1 MIRPHQGHESSSLAP
16 PRSRVLV
23 LLASRDGAR
32 WIRQQLETVLAQ
44 EDVEVRIVVRDDG
57 STDTTLLEI
66 AAFSPDGRVC
76 LSCSSDGGGS
86 AAQNF
91 LTLILENP
99 AEGFDYVAFS
109 DQDDIWRPDKLAR
122 ACRMLSGERSAGYSS
137 ATIALWPDGSTAPLQ
152 QADATT
158 SADFLFEGAGQGCTF
173 VLHADFYGRI
183 RRFVSEHRPVTRR
196 IHYHDWM
203 VYALARSWGE
213 RWIFDSR
220 PSVSYRQ
227 HDENDTGAR
236 ASVAGARKRLALI
249 RSGWY
254 RKQLEA
260 IAAVCAAA
268 APASSLIARWRSLLT
283 GRRDWRRRL
292 RIASFCLHGG
302 RRKKLDTVVLVC
314 SAIAGWI

>member
-1 MIRPHQGHESSSLAP
+1 MIRPHQSHQSSSLAP
-16 PRSRVLV
+16 ARFRVLV

-44 EDVEVRIVVRDDG
+44 AEVEVRIVVRDDG

-66 AAFSPDGRVC
+66 AGFSADGRVS
-76 LSCSSDGGGS
+76 LSGSSGGAGS

-99 AEGFDYVAFS
+99 ADGFDYVAFS

-152 QADATT
+152 QAHATT

-173 VLHADFYGRI
+173 VLRAEFYGRV
-183 RRFVSEHRPVTRR
+183 RSFVSEHRPMMRE

-213 RWIFDSR
+213 RWTFDSW

-227 HDENDTGAR
+227 HGKNDTGAR
-236 ASVAGARKRLALI
+236 ASMAGARKRLALI

-254 RKQLEA
+254 RRQLEA
-260 IAAVCAAA
+260 IAAVCVAA
-268 APASSLIARWRSLLT
+268 APASALVARWRSLLT
-283 GRRDWRRRL
+283 GRRGWRRRL

-302 RRKKLDTVVLVC
+302 RRKKLDNMVLIC

>member
-1 MIRPHQGHESSSLAP
+1 MIRPHQSHQSSSLAP
-16 PRSRVLV
+16 PRFRVLV

-57 STDTTLLEI
+57 STDATLLEI
-66 AAFSPDGRVC
+66 AAFSADERVR
-76 LSCSSDGGGS
+76 LSCPSDAAGS

-109 DQDDIWRPDKLAR
+109 DQDDIWRRDKLAR

-137 ATIALWPDGSTAPLQ
+137 ATIALWPDGSTASLQ
-152 QADATT
+152 QADVTT
-158 SADFLFEGAGQGCTF
+158 SADFLFEGGGQGCTF
-173 VLHADFYGRI
+173 VLHAEFYGRV
-183 RRFVSEHRPVTRR
+183 RNFVREHRPMTRE

-203 VYALARSWGE
+203 IYALARSWGE
-213 RWIFDSR
+213 RWTFDSR

-227 HDENDTGAR
+227 HGGNDTGAR
-236 ASVAGARKRLALI
+236 AGVAGARKRLALI
-249 RSGWY
+249 KSGWY

-260 IAAVCAAA
+260 IAAVCVAA
-268 APASSLIARWRSLLT
+268 APANTLIAQWRSLLI

-292 RIASFCLHGG
+292 RIAFFCLHGG
-302 RRKKLDTVVLVC
+302 RRKKLDTMVLIC